1 MNFRSSSINF
11 LGAVVA
17 LMVVCNAN
25 QVIPPAMLAGRGHK
39 SAVGYFNVT
48 GAKSRIASRRGN
60 TTPVRNELL
69 VCCGPPDAIVEK
81 SVHQTCSECK
91 RLCETIGMN
100 VKYGGFWQIEHC
112 RCHKAKSCPN
122 IGYVRQVTF
131 DGGDTEHTQNT
142 DSSSSTRYGSF
153 ATAAAYKA
161 VFYRTSYVSCIS
173 TFVTAVLYVLIIENN
188 QYLNFAQH
196 LMMSFTLLTYVN
208 AVSLFQKRPTIDDF
222 RLSGM
227 YITCNA
233 LILL

>member
-17 LMVVCNAN
+17 LMVVCNAI

-39 SAVGYFNVT
+39 SAVGYINVT
-48 GAKSRIASRRGN
+48 GAKSRIVSRRGSA
-60 TTPVRNELL
+60 TQVRNELL

-91 RLCETIGMN
+91 KLCETVGMN
-100 VKYGGFWQIEHC
+100 VKYAGSWQIEHC

-131 DGGDTEHTQNT
+131 DGSDTEHTQNSYI

-161 VFYRTSYVSCIS
+161 VFYRTSCVSCIS
-173 TFVTAVLYVLIIENN
+173 MFVTAVLYVLSIGNN
-188 QYLNFAQH
+188 QYSTFAQH

-208 AVSLFQKRPTIDDF
+208 AVSQFQKRPTIDDF

-227 YITCNA
+227 
-233 LILL
+233 